1 MPFTPLLAPGSWP
14 PGNSWVLPEHKIVYI
29 STTKVACSSLRW
41 MIADLVGEDFASFYR
56 APGDHQTRL
65 MTIHTRRDTWQHS
78 PQIKNYP
85 PAERARISR
94 DDGWFIFA
102 VVRDPW
108 TRLFS
113 AWESKLL
120 VRHAAYVEHY
130 QQEPWFPR
138 VPTSPEDV
146 LSDWRTFVRTE
157 PWRTN
162 RQLGRD
168 PHFMPQ
174 VESVHPDT
182 VNYSR
187 VYDLSDMDELTSDLH
202 AHLKGL
208 DRDQELYLPRVNESP
223 LRMTRK
229 CLDPATVQ
237 AIGQAY
243 RADFEAFPGRWDADD
258 LRLTDRPWTP
268 DGLAAVAYHGVANE
282 RIGDLSRELYAT
294 RRDLRAGQ
302 RRIRALEHEVRR
314 TRWLP
319 GTVLGQLRRVRRAVG
334 QRREQ
339 ARQAGSHQP

>member
-14 PGNSWVLPEHKIVYI
+14 PGNSWVLPDHKIVYI

-41 MIADLVGEDFASFYR
+41 MIADLVGEDFSAFYR

-65 MTIHTRRDTWQHS
+65 MTIHTRRDSWQHS

-85 PAERARISR
+85 PEARARISR

-113 AWESKLL
+113 AWQSKML
-120 VRHAAYVEHY
+120 VRHASYVEHY
-130 QQEPWFPR
+130 QQQPWFPR
-138 VPTSPEDV
+138 VPTTAEDV
-146 LSDWRTFVRTE
+146 LADWRRFVRAT
-157 PWRTN
+157 PWETN
-162 RQLGRD
+162 RQLSQD

-187 VYDLSDMDELTSDLH
+187 VYDLTAMDELTSDLH
-202 AHLKGL
+202 THLKGVG
-208 DRDQELYLPRVNESP
+208 RDQELYLPRANESP
-223 LRMTRK
+223 LRMTRE
-229 CLDPATVQ
+229 CLDPGTVQ
-237 AIGQAY
+237 VVSAAY
-243 RADFEAFPGRWDADD
+243 KADFAAFPGRWNLNE
-258 LRLTDRPWTP
+258 LRLTDRPWTR
-268 DGLAAVAYHGVANE
+268 DGLDAVAYHGVANE

-294 RRDLRAGQ
+294 RGALRAEL
-302 RRIRALEHEVRR
+302 RRTRALKHEIRR

-319 GTVLGQLRRVRRAVG
+319 GAALGQLRRVRAAA
-334 QRREQ
+334 QARREGPG
-339 ARQAGSHQP
+339 AD